1 MMMSFPRRILL
12 LILAGQTVVNGI
24 TLLGGRF
31 ETTTDVQEFLN
42 LALDAAE
49 MKESGDFETKK
60 AIYKDGV
67 KRDNEQK

>member
-1 MMMSFPRRILL
+1 MMMSFPRRVLL

-31 ETTTDVQEFLN
+31 ETTTDVQELLN

-49 MKESGDFETKK
+49 MKESDDFETKK

-67 KRDNEQK
+67 QRDNEQK